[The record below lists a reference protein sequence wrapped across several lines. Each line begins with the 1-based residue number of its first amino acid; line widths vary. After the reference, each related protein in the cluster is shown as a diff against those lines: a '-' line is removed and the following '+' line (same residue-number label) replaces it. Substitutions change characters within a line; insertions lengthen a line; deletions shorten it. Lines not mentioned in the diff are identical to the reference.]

1 MVKKLRVLS
10 TLTVCLAVFLPEQT
24 RSTLGPPI
32 LGLRFDIAT
41 ALDEKDKKN
50 LFRNVILL

>member
-1 MVKKLRVLS
+1 MVKKLRLLS

-24 RSTLGPPI
+24 RSTRGPPI

-41 ALDEKDKKN
+41 ALNEKNKKN
-50 LFRNVILL
+50 LFFNLILL